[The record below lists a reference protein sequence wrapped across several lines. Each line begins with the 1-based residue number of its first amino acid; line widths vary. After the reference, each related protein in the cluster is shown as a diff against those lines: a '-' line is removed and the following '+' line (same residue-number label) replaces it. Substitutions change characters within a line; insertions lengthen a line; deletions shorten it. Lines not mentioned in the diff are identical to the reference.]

1 MDPRSGII
9 QEVKRIS
16 EIIDRMISSNP
27 RLENLKLFSVKAA
40 WEQAVGGVISRK
52 AKVVDI
58 RKDVLVVLCK
68 DPMWKGEIL
77 LRKRKILEKI
87 NEIVGEKAFRDIKIR
102 QR

>member
-1 MDPRSGII
+1 MDLRSGII
-9 QEVKRIS
+9 QKVRRIS
-16 EIIDRMISSNP
+16 EIIDKMISSNP
-27 RLENLKLFSVKAA
+27 KLEKLKLFSVKTA
-40 WEQAVGGVISRK
+40 WDRAVGEVISQK

-58 RKDVLVVLCK
+58 RKDVLVVLCN

-87 NEIVGEKAFRDIKIR
+87 NEILGNKVFNDIRIR